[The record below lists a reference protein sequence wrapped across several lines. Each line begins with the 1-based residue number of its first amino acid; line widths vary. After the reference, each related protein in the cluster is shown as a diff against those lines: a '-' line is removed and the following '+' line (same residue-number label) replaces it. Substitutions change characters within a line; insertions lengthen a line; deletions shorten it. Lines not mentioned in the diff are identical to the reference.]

1 VSAEGI
7 YEMVKRRG
15 KQAGVHVCPHRF
27 RHHFSH
33 TWPDRGGPE
42 GDLMELNGSVSPQML
57 TRYGASARAAR
68 ARRTYDRIM
77 NGEPWPW
84 PRLDD
89 RALSD

>member
-1 VSAEGI
+1 
-7 YEMVKRRG
+7 M
-15 KQAGVHVCPHRF
+15 
-27 RHHFSH
+27 
-33 TWPDRGGPE
+33 W
-42 GDLMELNGSVSPQML
+42 VSPQML

-68 ARRTYDRIM
+68 AGRTDDRIM